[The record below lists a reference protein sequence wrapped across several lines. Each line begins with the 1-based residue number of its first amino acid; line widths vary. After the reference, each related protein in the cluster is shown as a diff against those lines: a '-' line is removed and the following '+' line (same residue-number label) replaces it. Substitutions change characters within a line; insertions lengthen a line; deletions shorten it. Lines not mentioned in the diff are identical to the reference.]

1 MARRFVAEF
10 LLPLVR
16 GGALRVGRP
25 LGPRA
30 VARVM
35 EVVAHASRDPTDDEA
50 EPIVML
56 GAGRRAVAG
65 RHLPAGAAPPLD
77 EVTVRLGAALH
88 DLLALAHPDLAGPGI
103 GRRQEQ
109 IALAALELASVGSPS
124 SAREAVNRHSLLAR
138 IPEIVRVDRTVRFW
152 LGHRTFVGRTPP
164 GRIMALPSLRRV
176 RVDKASRS
184 WLREIGIPAVGRL
197 AFLALNVA
205 SPLGEAL
212 DPLRLDPPLGWGRI
226 LPVLRF
232 PPVARA
238 VAGAAV
244 EIGVDRAGDA
254 LAGALYR
261 FAGMHDPPF
270 GLPAS
275 EESVAFA
282 LRFLAHLVWLDV
294 LYGVDPER
302 ARAARPAQVGV
313 GPELGLEL
321 AVVITAAARTRRSL
335 VWPDDVPATGDL
347 GQAFGARLEA
357 LGARA
362 SAAGSPRLAAALSI
376 ADFAAAPVTRPIAL

>member
-1 MARRFVAEF
+1 MARRFVLEF
-10 LLPLVR
+10 LLPLVG

-30 VARVM
+30 VTRVM
-35 EVVAHASRDPTDDEA
+35 EAVARAGGDPTDDEA
-50 EPIVML
+50 EPIAML

-88 DLLALAHPDLAGPGI
+88 DLLALAHPDLVGPGL

-109 IALAALELASVGSPS
+109 IALAAFELASVGSPS

-176 RVDKASRS
+176 RVDRASRS
-184 WLREIGIPAVGRL
+184 WLREIGIPAVGRR

-212 DPLRLDPPLGWGRI
+212 DPLRLDPPLAWGRI

-261 FAGMHDPPF
+261 YAGMHDPPF

-275 EESVAFA
+275 AESVAFA
-282 LRFLAHLVWLDV
+282 LRFLAHLLWLDV
-294 LYGVDPER
+294 LYGVDPDR
-302 ARAARPAQVGV
+302 ARAARPAHVGV

-335 VWPDDVPATGDL
+335 VWPDDVPATGEL
-347 GQAFGARLEA
+347 GRAFGARLEA

>member
-16 GGALRVGRP
+16 GGTLRVGRP

-30 VARVM
+30 VARVT
-35 EVVAHASRDPTDDEA
+35 ELVARASRDPTDDEA
-50 EPIVML
+50 ETIAML
-56 GAGRRAVAG
+56 AAGRRAVAG
-65 RHLPAGAAPPLD
+65 RHLPAGVAPPLD

-103 GRRQEQ
+103 ARRQEQ

-176 RVDKASRS
+176 RVERASRS
-184 WLREIGIPAVGRL
+184 WLREIGIPAVGRR

-212 DPLRLDPPLGWGRI
+212 
-226 LPVLRF
+226 
-232 PPVARA
+232 
-238 VAGAAV
+238 

-294 LYGVDPER
+294 LYGVDPDR
-302 ARAARPAQVGV
+302 SRAARPAQT

-335 VWPDDVPATGDL
+335 VWPDDVPAMGDL
-347 GQAFGARLEA
+347 GQAFGARLDA

>member
-1 MARRFVAEF
+1 MAR
-10 LLPLVR
+10 
-16 GGALRVGRP
+16 
-25 LGPRA
+25 
-30 VARVM
+30 
-35 EVVAHASRDPTDDEA
+35 ASRDPTDDEA
-50 EPIVML
+50 EPIAML

-103 GRRQEQ
+103 ARRQEQ
-109 IALAALELASVGSPS
+109 IALAALELASLGSPS

-176 RVDKASRS
+176 RVERASRS

-302 ARAARPAQVGV
+302 ARAARPAQ
-313 GPELGLEL
+313 
-321 AVVITAAARTRRSL
+321 S
-335 VWPDDVPATGDL
+335 
-347 GQAFGARLEA
+347 GAGA
-357 LGARA
+357 GARA
-362 SAAGSPRLAAALSI
+362 GRGDHRGGAHPPVAGLARRRPRHGRSRAGLRGPARGPRRAGVGGR
-376 ADFAAAPVTRPIAL
+376 FAEAGRGPLHRRFRRRPRHASHRAMMKGHVDVGQ

>member
-1 MARRFVAEF
+1 MARPFVTEF

-25 LGPRA
+25 LGARA
-30 VARVM
+30 VARVL
-35 EVVAHASRDPTDDEA
+35 ELVARAGRDAADEEA
-50 EPIVML
+50 EPIAAL

-65 RHLPAGAAPPLD
+65 RLFPAVAAPPLD
-77 EVTVRLGAALH
+77 EVSVRLGAALH
-88 DLLALAHPDLAGPGI
+88 DLLALAHPDLAGPGL

-109 IALAALELASVGSPS
+109 IAAAALELASIGPPP

-138 IPEIVRVDRTVRFW
+138 LPEIARVDRTVKFW
-152 LGHRTFVGRTPP
+152 LGRQTFVGRTPP

-176 RVDKASRS
+176 RVERS
-184 WLREIGIPAVGRL
+184 CRGWLREIGIPAVGRR

-212 DPLRLDPPLGWGRI
+212 DPLRLDPPLGWGRV

-232 PPVARA
+232 PGLARA

-244 EIGVDRAGDA
+244 ELGVDRAGDA

-261 FAGMHDPPF
+261 YAGMHDPPF
-270 GLPAS
+270 GLPATG
-275 EESVAFA
+275 ESVAFA

-294 LYGVDPER
+294 LYGADPDQ
-302 ARAARPAQVGV
+302 ARAAQPAHN

-321 AVVITAAARTRRSL
+321 AVVLTAAARTRPSL
-335 VWPDDVPATGDL
+335 VWPDDVPPGSDL
-347 GQAFGARLEA
+347 GRAFGARLA
-357 LGARA
+357 LLDARA

-376 ADFAAAPVTRPIAL
+376 ADYAAAPVTRPLAL

>member
-1 MARRFVAEF
+1 MARRFVLEF

-30 VARVM
+30 VDRVTEAVAR
-35 EVVAHASRDPTDDEA
+35 ATRDPTDDEA
-50 EPIVML
+50 EPITML

-103 GRRQEQ
+103 ARRQEQ

-138 IPEIVRVDRTVRFW
+138 IPEIVRLDRTVRFW

-176 RVDKASRS
+176 RVERQSRS
-184 WLREIGIPAVGRL
+184 WLREIGIPAVGRR

-212 DPLRLDPPLGWGRI
+212 DPLRLEPPLGWGRI

-238 VAGAAV
+238 VAGAAL
-244 EIGVDRAGDA
+244 ELGVDRAGDA

-294 LYGVDPER
+294 LYGVDPDR
-302 ARAARPAQVGV
+302 ARAARPAHEGV

-376 ADFAAAPVTRPIAL
+376 ADFAAAPVTRPVAL